1 MKKTKK
7 YFEENGIIALKAD
20 RDKNPEVDRLLS
32 ELGNMSH
39 GLPYYAIFSG
49 STNQSVHFGG
59 NYITSQSVLN
69 TIERVQ
75 GENAVRSTEKTE
87 VAAALPSKLN

>member
-1 MKKTKK
+1 MNVKKTKT

-32 ELGNMSH
+32 ELGNTMH

-49 STNQSVHFGG
+49 STNESVQFGS
-59 NYITSQSVLN
+59 NYITSQTVLN
-69 TIERVQ
+69 AIESVK
-75 GENAVRSTEKTE
+75 GENVNRPTVAMEKLATSTH
-87 VAAALPSKLN
+87 